1 MPTQDYNHLTTCFYV
16 VEAGPDDLARPLHV
30 TLDIAPTTAGWLRE
44 RTFAEYLRRVHETA
58 GKGDYLPADY
68 HVVRYEVSDPERLPD
83 IRAANNLRGGS
94 FTDEI
99 RMAGGTATHIVNL
112 RALEYLFDN
121 HEEPYLEQY
130 IATGIIN
137 HLGDDSHTREMLKYQ
152 HLIDHRET
160 KALSAIET
168 AKGVLLFSRDGWG
181 MECRQA
187 YLQYLADN
195 YFTPQGR
202 EIGYVREYLVEHPT
216 EELRASYRMQPH
228 AFSLYDYAFM
238 PHKAQYQ
245 DRALL
250 EDQMALRSHPIQQ
263 DYDMF
268 HSFVNMFRLTTNV
281 HNVQVMRLLYLR
293 ALGSIPRWNE
303 NRRIPLLAQ
312 GEFQPLADRLDA
324 LSKDSRASRQDI
336 YAVQRQISDLSNEM
350 LTRHYHLPSSP
361 AYCARREIHRQKERA
376 VQKPTPKNKISR

>member
-1 MPTQDYNHLTTCFYV
+1 MTTCFYV
-16 VEAGPDDLARPLHV
+16 VEDGPDDLARPLHV

-58 GKGDYLPADY
+58 QKGDYIPADY
-68 HVVRYEVSDPERLPD
+68 DIVRYEVPDPERLPD
-83 IRAANNLRGGS
+83 IRAVNNLRGDS

-99 RMAGGTATHIVNL
+99 RMAGGDATHIINL

-130 IATGIIN
+130 IATGIIGR
-137 HLGDDSHTREMLKYQ
+137 LCDDQHTREQLKYRRI
-152 HLIDHRET
+152 IDNQEH

-168 AKGVLLFSRDGWG
+168 EKGVLIFGRDGWG
-181 MECRQA
+181 KECRQA

-202 EIGYVREYLVEHPT
+202 EVGYVREYLIEHPT

-245 DRALL
+245 DRALF
-250 EDQMALRSHPIQQ
+250 EDQMALRSHPVQQ
-263 DYDMF
+263 DYDTF

-281 HNVQVMRLLYLR
+281 HNVQVMRLLYMR
-293 ALGSIPRWNE
+293 ALGNIPQRHE
-303 NRRIPLLAQ
+303 NRRIPLLSQ
-312 GEFQPLADRLDA
+312 PDFQPLLDRLDA

-336 YAVQRQISDLSNEM
+336 YAVQCQIRDRAAEILEN
-350 LTRHYHLPSSP
+350 HYHLPPSQVYNLRKEQRKESLKRKP
-361 AYCARREIHRQKERA
+361 FSKIHL
-376 VQKPTPKNKISR
+376 

>member
-1 MPTQDYNHLTTCFYV
+1 MPTQDYHQLTTCFYV
-16 VEAGPDDLARPLHV
+16 VEDGPDDLARPLHV

-58 GKGDYLPADY
+58 QKGDYIPADY
-68 HVVRYEVSDPERLPD
+68 DIVRYKVPNPERLPD
-83 IRAANNLRGGS
+83 IRAVNNLRGDS

-99 RMAGGTATHIVNL
+99 RMAGGDATHIINL

-130 IATGIIN
+130 IATGIIGR
-137 HLGDDSHTREMLKYQ
+137 LCDDQHTREMLKYQ
-152 HLIDHRET
+152 RVIDHQEH

-181 MECRQA
+181 KECRQA

-202 EIGYVREYLVEHPT
+202 EFGYVREYLIEHPT

-245 DRALL
+245 DRSLF
-250 EDQMALRSHPIQQ
+250 EDQMALRSHPVQQ
-263 DYDMF
+263 DYDTF

-281 HNVQVMRLLYLR
+281 HNVQVMRLLYMR
-293 ALGSIPRWNE
+293 ALGNIPQRHE
-303 NRRIPLLAQ
+303 NRRIPLLSQ
-312 GEFQPLADRLDA
+312 PDFQPLLDRLDA

-336 YAVQRQISDLSNEM
+336 YAVQRQIRDRAAEILEK
-350 LTRHYHLPSSP
+350 HYHLPPSQVYNLRKEQRKESLKRKP
-361 AYCARREIHRQKERA
+361 FSKIHL
-376 VQKPTPKNKISR
+376 

>member
-1 MPTQDYNHLTTCFYV
+1 MPTQDYHQLTTCFYV
-16 VEAGPDDLARPLHV
+16 VEDGPDDLARPLHV

-58 GKGDYLPADY
+58 QKGDYIPADY
-68 HVVRYEVSDPERLPD
+68 DIVRYEVPDPERLPD
-83 IRAANNLRGGS
+83 IRAVNNLRGDS

-99 RMAGGTATHIVNL
+99 RMAGGDATHIINL

-130 IATGIIN
+130 IATGIIGR
-137 HLGDDSHTREMLKYQ
+137 LCDDQHTREQLKYRRI
-152 HLIDHRET
+152 IDNQEH

-168 AKGVLLFSRDGWG
+168 EKGVLIFGRDGWG
-181 MECRQA
+181 KECRQA

-202 EIGYVREYLVEHPT
+202 EVGYVREYLIEHPT

-245 DRALL
+245 DRALF
-250 EDQMALRSHPIQQ
+250 EDQMALRSHPVQQ
-263 DYDMF
+263 DYDTF

-281 HNVQVMRLLYLR
+281 HNVQVMRLLYMR
-293 ALGSIPRWNE
+293 ALGNIPQRHE
-303 NRRIPLLAQ
+303 NRRIPLLSQ
-312 GEFQPLADRLDA
+312 PDFQPLLDRLDA

-336 YAVQRQISDLSNEM
+336 YAVQCQIRDRAAEILEK
-350 LTRHYHLPSSP
+350 HYHLPPSQVYNLRKEQRKESLKRKP
-361 AYCARREIHRQKERA
+361 FSKIHL
-376 VQKPTPKNKISR
+376 

>member
-1 MPTQDYNHLTTCFYV
+1 MPTQDYSHLTTCFYV

-30 TLDIAPTTAGWLRE
+30 KLDIAPTTAGWLRE
-44 RTFAEYLRRVHETA
+44 RTFAEYLRSIHETA

-68 HVVRYEVSDPERLPD
+68 HVVRYEVPDPEHLPD
-83 IRAANNLRGGS
+83 IRAVNNLREGS

-137 HLGDDSHTREMLKYQ
+137 RLGDDSHTREMLKYQ
-152 HLIDHRET
+152 RLVDHQET
-160 KALSAIET
+160 RTLSAIET
-168 AKGVLLFSRDGWG
+168 EKGVLLFGRDGWG
-181 MECRQA
+181 LECRQA

-216 EELRASYRMQPH
+216 EELQSAYRMQPH

-250 EDQMALRSHPIQQ
+250 EDQMALRTHPIQQ

-303 NRRIPLLAQ
+303 NRRIPLLSQ
-312 GEFQPLADRLDA
+312 PEFRPLLDRLDA
-324 LSKDSRASRQDI
+324 LSKDSRASREDI
-336 YAVQRQISDLSNEM
+336 CAVQCQIMDRAAEILEK
-350 LTRHYHLPSSP
+350 HYSLPPSTVFNLRKERREEKAQRKPSSK
-361 AYCARREIHRQKERA
+361 IHL
-376 VQKPTPKNKISR
+376 

>member
-1 MPTQDYNHLTTCFYV
+1 MPTQDYHQLTTCFYV
-16 VEAGPDDLARPLHV
+16 VEDGPDDLARPLHV

-58 GKGDYLPADY
+58 QKGDYIPADY
-68 HVVRYEVSDPERLPD
+68 DIVRYEVPNPERLPD
-83 IRAANNLRGGS
+83 IRAANNLRGDS
-94 FTDEI
+94 FTEEI
-99 RMAGGTATHIVNL
+99 RMAGGDATHIINL

-130 IATGIIN
+130 IATGIIGR
-137 HLGDDSHTREMLKYQ
+137 LCDDSHTYEAVKRQ
-152 HLIDHRET
+152 RLIDHQEH

-168 AKGVLLFSRDGWG
+168 EKGVLLFSRDGWG
-181 MECRQA
+181 KECRQA

-202 EIGYVREYLVEHPT
+202 EVGYVREYLIEHPT

-228 AFSLYDYAFM
+228 AFSLYDYAFI

-245 DRALL
+245 SRALF
-250 EDQMALRSHPIQQ
+250 EDQMALRSHPVQQ
-263 DYDMF
+263 DYDTF

-281 HNVQVMRLLYLR
+281 HNVQVMRLLYMR
-293 ALGSIPRWNE
+293 ALGNIPQRHE
-303 NRRIPLLAQ
+303 NRRIPLLSQ
-312 GEFQPLADRLDA
+312 PDFQPLLDRLDA

-336 YAVQRQISDLSNEM
+336 YAVQRQIRDRAAEILEK
-350 LTRHYHLPSSP
+350 HYHLPPSQVYNLRKEQRKESLKRKP
-361 AYCARREIHRQKERA
+361 FSKIHL
-376 VQKPTPKNKISR
+376 

>member
-1 MPTQDYNHLTTCFYV
+1 MPTQDYHQLTTCFYV
-16 VEAGPDDLARPLHV
+16 VEDGPDDLARPLHV

-58 GKGDYLPADY
+58 QKGDYIPADY
-68 HVVRYEVSDPERLPD
+68 DIVRYEVPDPERLPD
-83 IRAANNLRGGS
+83 IRAVNNLRGDS

-99 RMAGGTATHIVNL
+99 RMAGGDATHIINL

-130 IATGIIN
+130 IATGIIGR
-137 HLGDDSHTREMLKYQ
+137 LCDDQHTREQLKYRRI
-152 HLIDHRET
+152 IDNQEH

-168 AKGVLLFSRDGWG
+168 EKGVLIFGRDGWG
-181 MECRQA
+181 KECRQA

-202 EIGYVREYLVEHPT
+202 EVGYVREYLIEHPT

-245 DRALL
+245 DRALF
-250 EDQMALRSHPIQQ
+250 EDQMALRSHPVQQ
-263 DYDMF
+263 DYDTF

-281 HNVQVMRLLYLR
+281 HNVQVMRLLYMR
-293 ALGSIPRWNE
+293 ALGNIPQRHE
-303 NRRIPLLAQ
+303 NRRIPLLSQ
-312 GEFQPLADRLDA
+312 PDFQPLFDRLDA
-324 LSKDSRASRQDI
+324 LSKDSRAPREDI
-336 YAVQRQISDLSNEM
+336 YAVQRQIRDRAAEILEK
-350 LTRHYHLPSSP
+350 HYHLPPSQVYNLRKEQRKEFPKRKPSSK
-361 AYCARREIHRQKERA
+361 IHL
-376 VQKPTPKNKISR
+376 

>member
-16 VEAGPDDLARPLHV
+16 VEDGPDDLARPLHV

-68 HVVRYEVSDPERLPD
+68 HVVRYEVFRPEYLPD
-83 IRAANNLRGGS
+83 IRAVNDLPS
-94 FTDEI
+94 FTDEL
-99 RMAGGTATHIVNL
+99 RMARCDATHIINL
-112 RALEYLFDN
+112 RALGYLFDN
-121 HEEPYLEQY
+121 HEDPYLEQY

-137 HLGDDSHTREMLKYQ
+137 RLGDDSHTQEMLKYQ
-152 HLIDHRET
+152 RLIDHQET

-181 MECRQA
+181 LECRQA

-202 EIGYVREYLVEHPT
+202 EFGYVREYLIGHPT
-216 EELRASYRMQPH
+216 EELRAAYRMQPH
-228 AFSLYDYAFM
+228 AFSLYDYAFI

-250 EDQMALRSHPIQQ
+250 EDQMALRSHPVQQ

-281 HNVQVMRLLYLR
+281 HNVQVMRLLYMR

-312 GEFQPLADRLDA
+312 GEFQPLSDRLDA
-324 LSKDSRASRQDI
+324 LSEDSRTSRQDI
-336 YAVQRQISDLSNEM
+336 YAVQRQIRDRAAEILEK
-350 LTRHYHLPSSP
+350 HYHLPPSQV
-361 AYCARREIHRQKERA
+361 YNLRKERREEQPQRKPSSKIHL
-376 VQKPTPKNKISR
+376 

>member
-1 MPTQDYNHLTTCFYV
+1 MTTCFYV
-16 VEAGPDDLARPLHV
+16 VEDGPDDLARPLHV

-58 GKGDYLPADY
+58 QKGDYIPADY
-68 HVVRYEVSDPERLPD
+68 DIVRYEVPNPERLPD
-83 IRAANNLRGGS
+83 IRAVNNLRGDS

-99 RMAGGTATHIVNL
+99 RMAGGDATHIINL

-130 IATGIIN
+130 IATGIIG
-137 HLGDDSHTREMLKYQ
+137 HLCDDQHTREQLKYRRI
-152 HLIDHRET
+152 IDNQEH

-168 AKGVLLFSRDGWG
+168 EKGVLIFGRDGWG
-181 MECRQA
+181 KECRQA

-202 EIGYVREYLVEHPT
+202 EVGYVREYLIEHPT

-245 DRALL
+245 DRALF
-250 EDQMALRSHPIQQ
+250 EDQMALRSHPVQQ
-263 DYDMF
+263 DYNTF

-281 HNVQVMRLLYLR
+281 HNVQVMRLLYMR
-293 ALGSIPRWNE
+293 TLGNIPQRHE
-303 NRRIPLLAQ
+303 NRRIPLLSQ
-312 GEFQPLADRLDA
+312 PDFQPLFDRLDA
-324 LSKDSRASRQDI
+324 LSKDSRAPREDI
-336 YAVQRQISDLSNEM
+336 YAVQRQIRDRAAEILEK
-350 LTRHYHLPSSP
+350 HYHLPPSQVYNLRKEQRKEFPKRKPSSK
-361 AYCARREIHRQKERA
+361 IHL
-376 VQKPTPKNKISR
+376 